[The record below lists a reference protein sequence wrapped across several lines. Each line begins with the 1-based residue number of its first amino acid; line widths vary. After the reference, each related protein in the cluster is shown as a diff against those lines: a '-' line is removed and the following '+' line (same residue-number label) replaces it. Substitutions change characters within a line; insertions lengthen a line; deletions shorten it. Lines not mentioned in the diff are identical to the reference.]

1 MPDFSR
7 IITMAY
13 MRILG
18 RPPDPGGLENYDRL
32 MNSGMSE
39 AMMRESLLRSQEY
52 ANKNPDRTS
61 ASATAAAPSPR
72 KTTRKKKTATK
83 KATSTKKA
91 RRSSRR

>member
-32 MNSGMSE
+32 MNNGVTE
-39 AMMRESLLRSQEY
+39 AQMRESLLRSPEY
-52 ANKNPDRTS
+52 ADKNPDPHTVTARAGSTS
-61 ASATAAAPSPR
+61 GKATTKGSGAS
-72 KTTRKKKTATK
+72 KKKR
-83 KATSTKKA
+83 
-91 RRSSRR
+91 RRSRS

>member
-32 MNSGMSE
+32 MNAGMTE
-39 AMMRESLLRSQEY
+39 AMMRESLLRSSEY
-52 ANKNPDRTS
+52 ANKNPDR
-61 ASATAAAPSPR
+61 ALAAAVTSVAARSR
-72 KTTRKKKTATK
+72 KKASRKKKTAKK
-83 KATSTKKA
+83 KAASGKKA
-91 RRSSRR
+91 RRG